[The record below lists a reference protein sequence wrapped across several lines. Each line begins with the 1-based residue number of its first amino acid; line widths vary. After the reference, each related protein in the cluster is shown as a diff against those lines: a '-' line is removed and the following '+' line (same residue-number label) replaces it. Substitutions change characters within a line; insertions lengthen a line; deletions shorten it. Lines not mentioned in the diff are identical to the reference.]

1 MVDFMELKLFQK
13 GFNYSQDGPGNRLI
27 YHLKGCNLTC
37 PWCSNPEGMS
47 ISENGGF
54 TLTVE
59 QLVNEAKSCM
69 PMFFDGG
76 GITFTGGEATCQA
89 PQLKQALL
97 ELTNSGINTCI
108 ETNGTYKNLPDL
120 FPIINHLIIDLKHPD
135 NTIHKELLGL
145 GNEVIKD
152 NIFKA
157 AKSHRDLLVRI
168 PLINGINTSDETVDS
183 FIEFFKS
190 TDYKNY
196 RIELLKYHE
205 YGKDKWQKCGK
216 EYTVKNANVSE
227 QLRLQIEN
235 KMKNNGLNIVR
246 T

>member
-1 MVDFMELKLFQK
+1 M
-13 GFNYSQDGPGNRLI
+13 
-27 YHLKGCNLTC
+27 
-37 PWCSNPEGMS
+37 
-47 ISENGGF
+47 
-54 TLTVE
+54 
-59 QLVNEAKSCM
+59 
-69 PMFFDGG
+69 
-76 GITFTGGEATCQA
+76 
-89 PQLKQALL
+89 
-97 ELTNSGINTCI
+97 
-108 ETNGTYKNLPDL
+108 
-120 FPIINHLIIDLKHPD
+120 
-135 NTIHKELLGL
+135 LGL
-145 GNEVIKD
+145 GNDIIKE
-152 NIFKA
+152 NILKA
-157 AKSHRDLLVRI
+157 SKEHLDLLVRI
-168 PLINGINTSDETVDS
+168 PLINGINTSDEIIDE